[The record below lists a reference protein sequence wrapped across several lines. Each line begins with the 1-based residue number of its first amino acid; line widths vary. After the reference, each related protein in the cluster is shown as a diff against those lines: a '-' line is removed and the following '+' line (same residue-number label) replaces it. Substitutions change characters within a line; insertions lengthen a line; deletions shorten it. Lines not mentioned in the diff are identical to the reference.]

1 MLCGHLQ
8 CSLGSSMYYTSLV
21 RIGLQ
26 RSAGLGGSSS
36 WWQLRLLQFIF
47 EKINII
53 FASRYQLTEIEPYAP
68 ADVSSV
74 SVVIESTAMVRDI
87 AETGA
92 RVNWTMVL
100 EELRLDRETDSEL
113 ATLNTTTHMPEHHV
127 VRVTH
132 QSSQKRYDE
141 RS

>member
-1 MLCGHLQ
+1 
-8 CSLGSSMYYTSLV
+8 MYYTSLV

-26 RSAGLGGSSS
+26 RSAGLEGSSS
-36 WWQLRLLQFIF
+36 WWQLRLLRFIF

-53 FASRYQLTEIEPYAP
+53 FASRYQLTKIEPYAP

-87 AETGA
+87 AEAGA
-92 RVNWTMVL
+92 RANWTMVL